1 MSSLDRSSKIA
12 FIGAGTVGG
21 SLAVSLS
28 RGGYQV
34 VAVASRT
41 FSSAGGLAGRVPG
54 CTAYGS
60 YQEAADVA
68 DVVFITTSDD
78 AISSVCSAVEW
89 RPGQAAIH
97 CSGAASLELLEH
109 AAAQRAL
116 PGAFHPL
123 QAFSSVEVGVE
134 SIPGITF
141 GIEGEGALRGYLR
154 QMALDIGGNPVFLR
168 PEDKVLY
175 HLSGVMMGNL
185 LTEYAALAA
194 QLWDHL
200 GMSREEGIRALLP
213 MMRQVAV
220 NLGKS
225 GVPGAVAGPY
235 VRGDVGTIRKHLEAL
250 SERVPELMPVY
261 RELALAGLR
270 YPVEKGAL
278 SPERAAEIKSLLE
291 RFGSAGRGDA

>member
-12 FIGAGTVGG
+12 FVGAGTVGG
-21 SLAVSLS
+21 SLAVALS
-28 RGGYQV
+28 RGGYRV
-34 VAVASRT
+34 VGVASRT
-41 FSSAGGLAGRVPG
+41 FSSAEGLAGRVPG
-54 CTAYGS
+54 CTAYES

-68 DVVFITTSDD
+68 DVVFLTTSDD
-78 AISSVCSAVEW
+78 AISSVCSAVDW
-89 RPGQAAIH
+89 RPGQAVVH
-97 CSGAASLELLEH
+97 CSGAASLALLEH
-109 AAAQRAL
+109 AAARGAL

-123 QAFSSVEVGVE
+123 QAFSSVEGGVE

-185 LTEYAALAA
+185 LTEYVALSA

-220 NLGKS
+220 NLDTS

-250 SERVPELMPVY
+250 SERVPELMPLY

-270 YPVEKGAL
+270 YPVEKEAL
-278 SPERAAEIKSLLE
+278 SRERADEIKSLLE
-291 RFGSAGRGDA
+291 GFGSAPGDA

>member
-1 MSSLDRSSKIA
+1 MRSLDRSSKIA
-12 FIGAGTVGG
+12 FVGAGTVGG

-28 RGGYQV
+28 RGGYPV

-41 FSSAGGLAGRVPG
+41 LSSAEGLAARVPD
-54 CTAYGS
+54 CTVYES

-68 DVVFITTSDD
+68 DVVFLTTSDD
-78 AISSVCSAVEW
+78 AISSVCSAVDW
-89 RPGQAAIH
+89 RQGQAAVH
-97 CSGAASLELLEH
+97 CSGAASLALLEH

-123 QAFSSVEVGVE
+123 QAFSSVEAGVE

-141 GIEGEGALRGYLR
+141 GIEGESALRGYLS

-220 NLGKS
+220 NLDTS

-250 SERVPELMPVY
+250 SERVPELMPLY
-261 RELALAGLR
+261 RELALAGIR

-278 SPERAAEIKSLLE
+278 SCERAAEIKSLLE
-291 RFGSAGRGDA
+291 GFGSALGDA